1 MKSMTGYACAGHQDA
16 GVFAS
21 VEIKSVNS
29 RFLDLT
35 VNLPYGMAGCEKNV
49 RDFFSARIQRG
60 KVDIVLK
67 FRDSTQPPAVL
78 ADTAAAKAYA
88 AAITGIARALGIP
101 DGRTTP
107 DAILPFVLSRE
118 AVLSTAAPE
127 NRTVLPDVLASLLE
141 DAFSAFEQARREE
154 GAKMQAD
161 ILEQA
166 AKIEE
171 ALQEVEKN
179 AASME
184 ESFRE
189 NLRAKFTE
197 VLGPLSADDERR
209 VLQETAAL
217 LVKYT
222 VNEETVRIRSH
233 LDFLRREIDGNPAP
247 GKRIDFICQELNRE
261 INTTGSK
268 IQNVSVSRAVVAMKD
283 AVENIR
289 EQARNIE

>member
-1 MKSMTGYACAGHQDA
+1 MTLMQ
-16 GVFAS
+16 
-21 VEIKSVNS
+21 
-29 RFLDLT
+29 
-35 VNLPYGMAGCEKNV
+35 
-49 RDFFSARIQRG
+49 RDRENIE
-60 KVDIVLK
+60 
-67 FRDSTQPPAVL
+67 
-78 ADTAAAKAYA
+78 
-88 AAITGIARALGIP
+88 LG
-101 DGRTTP
+101 
-107 DAILPFVLSRE
+107 
-118 AVLSTAAPE
+118 
-127 NRTVLPDVLASLLE
+127 
-141 DAFSAFEQARREE
+141 REE